1 MELER
6 QVVRYDSNTVVA
18 GELLHLAGST
28 ALDIGCGDGK
38 FTRFLARSGAEAT
51 GIDVNPRVLAR
62 ARENAIR
69 ENLDIAWVEGRA
81 EDLPFGDHRF
91 DIVVFSN
98 SLHHVAPAM
107 MDRAI
112 AEAARVLRANG
123 DLYVMEPVAEGA
135 YFEATRLVND
145 ERAVRIQARDAIHG
159 AGNHG
164 LAPVTEVT
172 FAALR
177 TWSSF
182 EEFAAEQAERGAA
195 RKKVLAERGDEM
207 RSLFL
212 DAARREGDRLAF
224 DQTFRVNLLR
234 RS

>member
-1 MELER
+1 MELGR
-6 QVVRYDSNTVVA
+6 QAARYGSNTVVA
-18 GELLHLAGST
+18 AELLHLAGST

-38 FTRFLARSGAEAT
+38 FTRFLARSGARAT
-51 GIDVNPRVLAR
+51 GIDVNPRALLR
-62 ARENAIR
+62 AREKACD
-69 ENLDIAWVEGRA
+69 ENLDIAWIEGRA
-81 EDLPFGDHRF
+81 EDLPFADRSF
-91 DIVVFSN
+91 DVVVFSN
-98 SLHHVAPAM
+98 SLHHVAPAK

-112 AEAARVLRANG
+112 GEAARVLRING
-123 DLYVMEPVAEGA
+123 DLYIMEPVAEGP

-145 ERAVRIQARDAIHG
+145 ERAVRNLARDAVLG
-159 AGNHG
+159 AGDHG
-164 LAPVTEVT
+164 LTPVTEII
-172 FAALR
+172 FMALR

-195 RKKVLAERGDEM
+195 RKKVLAERADEM

-212 DAARREGDRLAF
+212 NAARREGDRLAF

>member
-1 MELER
+1 MESER
-6 QVVRYDSNTVVA
+6 QVVRYGSNTVVA

-38 FTRFLARSGAEAT
+38 FTRFLARSGTRAT
-51 GIDVNPRVLAR
+51 GIDINPRVLAR
-62 ARENAIR
+62 ARDNAFR
-69 ENLDIAWVEGRA
+69 ENLDISWVEGRA

-112 AEAARVLRANG
+112 AEAARVLRTNG
-123 DLYVMEPVAEGA
+123 DLYVMEPVAEGP
-135 YFEATRLVND
+135 YFEATRLIND
-145 ERAVRIQARDAIHG
+145 ERAIRNLARDAVAS
-159 AGNHG
+159 AGEHG
-164 LAPVTEVT
+164 LAPVTEVI
-172 FAALR
+172 FMALR

-195 RKKVLAERGDEM
+195 RRKVLAEHGDEM
-207 RSLFL
+207 RSLFVG
-212 DAARREGDRLAF
+212 AARREGDRLAF